1 MAKDYSNEVTTNSI
15 GKELKPTATTENK
28 YLRFKRN
35 KIILRL

>member
-15 GKELKPTATTENK
+15 GKELNRINITENK

>member
-1 MAKDYSNEVTTNSI
+1 MAKDYSNEVITNSI
-15 GKELKPTATTENK
+15 SKELNRTATTENK

>member
-1 MAKDYSNEVTTNSI
+1 MAKDYPNEVTTNSI
-15 GKELKPTATTENK
+15 SKELKPTNITENK